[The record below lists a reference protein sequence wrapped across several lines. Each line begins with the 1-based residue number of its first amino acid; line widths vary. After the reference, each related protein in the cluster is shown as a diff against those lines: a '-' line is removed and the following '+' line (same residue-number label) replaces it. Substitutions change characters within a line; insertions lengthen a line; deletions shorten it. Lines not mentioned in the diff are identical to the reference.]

1 MSTPDWS
8 RRLQRAWLRR
18 GMLAWLLLPFAL
30 VPWTWLGVQRALYRL
45 GALSS
50 ERLPVPV
57 VVVGNL
63 IVGGAG
69 KTPTVM
75 AVVSLLRQQGYTPG
89 VISRGYG
96 RQADDVLEVQPD
108 TPVQHSGDEPLLLR
122 LRCGVPVVVGR
133 DRVAAGRHLLALHP
147 AVNIIVSDDGLQHLR
162 LARDVQVLVFDERG
176 AGNGWLLPAGP
187 LREPMPAM
195 PPAGSVVVYN
205 ATSPSTPWPG
215 ACVHRSLAGVV
226 LLGDWWAG
234 QPASTHALI
243 ALKQATV
250 TAAAGMAQPERFFAM
265 LRASGLRLLPLPLPL
280 PDHHDFSTLPWPAD
294 TADVI
299 VTEKDAV
306 KLDPARMGRTRV
318 WVAPLNFALSAD
330 SSDALLA
337 RLPSPAALRPS
348 SRPPHGQPIA

>member
-1 MSTPDWS
+1 MSAPDWS
-8 RRLQRAWLRR
+8 RSLQRAWLRR

-69 KTPTVM
+69 KTPTAM

-96 RQADDVLEVQPD
+96 RRTDDVLDVQPD

-133 DRVAAGRHLLALHP
+133 DRVAAGQHLLALHP

-187 LREPMPAM
+187 LREPMAAK
-195 PPAGSVVVYN
+195 PPGGSVVVYN

-226 LLGDWWAG
+226 LLRDWWGGG
-234 QPASTHALI
+234 QPASIHALI
-243 ALKQATV
+243 ALQQATV

-265 LRASGLRLLPLPLPL
+265 LRAAGLRLLPLPL

-348 SRPPHGQPIA
+348 PRPPHGQPIA

>member
-1 MSTPDWS
+1 MSAPDWS

-265 LRASGLRLLPLPLPL
+265 LRAAGLRLLPLPLPL
-280 PDHHDFSTLPWPAD
+280 PDHHDFSALPWPAD